1 MEGRDQLIIAVDRP
15 ARYTGGEAGSV
26 VKDPEAVRLSL
37 ALAFPEV
44 YEIAMSHLGLKVL
57 YDALASRPE
66 VAAERVFCPW
76 LDLMD
81 EMDRREL
88 APWSL
93 ETGRAL
99 GEFDVIGFSLLY
111 ELTYTN
117 MLHMLRLAGVPA
129 LRAERGPGHP
139 LVIAGG
145 PCMVNPEPVADF
157 LDLAVVGEAEELI
170 HQLCDLFIAAKEGGW
185 DRPTLYRRAAA
196 LEGVYAPAQFE
207 PEYRDGRPAGVR
219 ALDPDRPQVRRRL
232 VPDLGDCGPP
242 ETQVVP
248 LVRPV
253 HDRLGVEVSRG
264 CTRGCRFC
272 QAGFIYRPVRERP
285 AQQALEASIE
295 GLARSGYEELALLS
309 LSASDYSCIEPLAA
323 GLMDVLE
330 ARRWSLS
337 LPSLRVDSLSR
348 ELATQI
354 KRVRKS
360 GFTLAPEA
368 GSQRLRD
375 AINKDLSEEQILAMA
390 ARVFGLGWNHV
401 KLYFMLG
408 LPGETDADIEA
419 IGELCAKVVEAA
431 RAAGRFRGKKPVVHA
446 SLGLFVP
453 KPHTPFQWEGQL
465 DLAEARRRLELAK
478 AAVNRPGIKAR
489 WTEPEQSVLEGVLA
503 RGDRRLSR
511 ALLLAAEAGC
521 RFDGWGDLLDYPAW
535 LEALE
540 RAGLEPAGLLGP
552 RELGQVLPWA
562 HIDTGVELAYL
573 RAERDKAQTGEATTD
588 CRSGRCHDCGV
599 CDHRTIMPILR
610 PEPPAPAPPAPAPP
624 EERTTYRFRLEKT
637 GPARFLG
644 HLEMISQVVRAFQR
658 AGVGLAFSQGFHPHP
673 LVKTNSALPLGVES
687 LVEALAVTVQ
697 GRPSPDELAAAVNPE
712 LPAGLAI
719 ADGRAALPGEGLGE
733 PDLVTYLVRSPR
745 PLNREALGRFHRAE
759 ELIHLR
765 STPKGQRPIDLKSTV
780 RGLRFTEQ
788 GLEAVVGRQGGR
800 PKPAEILESVF
811 GLSRREALAARA
823 LKIGARMEEG

>member
-1 MEGRDQLIIAVDRP
+1 MNNRDALIIPVDRP

-26 VKDPEAVRLSL
+26 VKDPESVRLSL
-37 ALAFPEV
+37 ALAFPEI
-44 YEIAMSHLGLKVL
+44 YEIGMSHLGLKIL
-57 YDALASRPE
+57 YDALAPRPE

-81 EMDRREL
+81 EMTRQGA

-129 LRAERGPGHP
+129 LRSRRGPEHP

-145 PCMVNPEPVADF
+145 PCTVNPEPVADF
-157 LDLAVVGEAEELI
+157 LDLVAVGEGEELI
-170 HQLCDLFIAAKEGGW
+170 HELCDLFIAAKEAGW
-185 DRPTLYRRAAA
+185 DRDTLYRRAAEI
-196 LEGVYAPAQFE
+196 EGVYAPALFE
-207 PEYRDGRPAGVR
+207 PRGGPRPAGVR
-219 ALDPDRPQVRRRL
+219 PLDPQRPTVRRRL
-232 VPDLGDCGPP
+232 VADMGDFPPPD
-242 ETQVVP
+242 TQVVP

-253 HDRLGVEVSRG
+253 HDRLGVEIARG

-285 AQQALEASIE
+285 ADQVLEASLK

-309 LSASDYSCIEPLAA
+309 LSAGDYSCIEPLAS

-348 ELATQI
+348 ELAGQI

-375 AINKDLSEEQILAMA
+375 IINKNLSEEQILAVA
-390 ARVFGLGWNHV
+390 ARVFGLGWNHI

-408 LPGETDADIEA
+408 LPGETDEDVEA
-419 IGELCAKVVEAA
+419 IGELCAKVVDTA
-431 RAAGRFRGKKPVVHA
+431 RAAGKGRGKKPVVHA

-453 KPHTPFQWEGQL
+453 KSHTPFQWEGQM
-465 DLAEARRRLELAK
+465 DLAEARRRLNLARE
-478 AAVNRPGIKAR
+478 ACARPGVKVR

-503 RGDRRLSR
+503 RGNRRLSR

-521 RFDGWGDLLDYPAW
+521 RFDGWGDILDYQTW
-535 LEALE
+535 LGALKA
-540 RAGLEPAGLLGP
+540 AGLKPDEFLRP
-552 RELGQVLPWA
+552 RDEDETLPWA
-562 HIDTGVELAYL
+562 HIDTRVEPEYL
-573 RAERDKAQTGEATTD
+573 LAERRRAGLGESTGD
-588 CRSGRCHDCGV
+588 CRDGRCFQCGA
-599 CDHRTIMPILR
+599 CDHKMIKPILH
-610 PEPPAPAPPAPAPP
+610 PEPPAPAPPPPVSP

-658 AGVGLAFSQGFHPHP
+658 AGVDLAFTQGFHPHP

-687 LVEALAVTVQ
+687 LVESLAVTVHGHPAPQ
-697 GRPSPDELAAAVNPE
+697 ELQAAVNPE

-719 ADGRAALPGEGLGE
+719 ADGRPARPGEGLDE
-733 PDLVTYLVRSPR
+733 PDVVTYLVRSPS
-745 PLNREALGRFHRAE
+745 PLSADAIGRFDRAE

-765 STPKGQRPIDLKSTV
+765 STPKGERPIDLKNTV

-788 GLEAVVGRQGGR
+788 GLEAVVGRRGGR
-800 PKPAEILESVF
+800 PKPAEILQSVF

-823 LKIGARMEEG
+823 LKIGARMEEN